1 MMRINAEILLKLAGD
16 TVARRA
22 RTERDLLAVYLTGSL
37 LEPEPVLAGTA
48 DVDLRFIHHQSM
60 PQQREIVRLTDDV
73 HLDIL
78 HVSRDLYRQ
87 PRSLRSDPWL
97 GAEVYGYRVL
107 HDPQHF
113 LDFTQASVRG
123 QFDRPETVLQRSRR
137 LLEVAR
143 QEWLSLQLQTGDS
156 SPQALRTYLQA
167 LEQVANAVACLS
179 GAPLTERRFL
189 LRFGERAAAC
199 GRPGLTAGLMGLLGG
214 PQAAPALL
222 RGWLPDW
229 RQALKSLPA
238 SSEADLQPLRL
249 AYYLRPVEA
258 WLENDSGAPLALWLL
273 LRTWTHAV
281 AEQAEDAA
289 LTAPWSAAL
298 ADLGLQG
305 ETFAAKLD
313 ALDAYLDSVEETVE
327 DWARKAGA
335 EV

>member
-1 MMRINAEILLKLAGD
+1 MRINAEILLKLAGD

-48 DVDLRFIHHQSM
+48 DVDLRFIHHQTM
-60 PQQREIVRLTDDV
+60 PSQREIVRLTDDV

-87 PRSLRSDPWL
+87 PRNLRSEPWL

-137 LLEVAR
+137 LLEAAR
-143 QEWLSLQLQTGDS
+143 QEWLSLQLQADDS
-156 SPQALRTYLQA
+156 SPQAVRTYLQA

-214 PQAAPALL
+214 PQAAPTRL

-249 AYYLRPVEA
+249 PYYLRPVDA
-258 WLENDSGAPLALWLL
+258 WLEHDASAPLALWLL
-273 LRTWTHAV
+273 LRTWTYAV

-289 LTAPWSAAL
+289 LAAPWSAAL
-298 ADLGLQG
+298 AELGLQG
-305 ETFAAKLD
+305 EAFAAKLD
-313 ALDAYLDSVEETVE
+313 ALDAYLDSVEESVE